1 MLRRGCYSRF
11 KFGSLLTFFL
21 FISLTSLLQYSS
33 AQGTWKKSW
42 QNKWRQRKEAQAAAA
57 KKAKMS
63 EEQLQEEE
71 LNKKLVFNALK
82 NGLKQV
88 EKMDTFKLP
97 MVESILEM
105 LEDQIFTNETRYDKD
120 IKPLAS
126 KVKAEANQMLGMS
139 ARSSSNSQQNCRSG
153 EVGCGSMFNLDAIW
167 QYGCFC
173 NFGTEWQKSHG
184 QPMNEIDSIC
194 KRLYQCYKCATIDGR
209 QEGNECN
216 PATQQYSVPVI
227 RDVNTDGSYVACN
240 QMNTN
245 DLCKIRTC
253 CCDLNFAKDLL
264 EFFFSGQIL
273 DPDLKHSNGFSMDE
287 SCPTCSGPWCK
298 QGEKQ
303 CCGDYPERYPYN
315 TKNGDR
321 ACCWTKTYNTNKL
334 QCCENTF
341 VKKLTQSCD

>member
-11 KFGSLLTFFL
+11 KIFGFGSKLLTFFL
-21 FISLTSLLQYSS
+21 FISLTNLLQFSSVS

-126 KVKAEANQMLGMS
+126 KVKAESAQMLGMS
-139 ARSSSNSQQNCRSG
+139 ARSSNSQQNCRSG

-184 QPMNEIDSIC
+184 QPMH
-194 KRLYQCYKCATIDGR
+194 
-209 QEGNECN
+209 
-216 PATQQYSVPVI
+216 SV
-227 RDVNTDGSYVACN
+227 
-240 QMNTN
+240 
-245 DLCKIRTC
+245 
-253 CCDLNFAKDLL
+253 
-264 EFFFSGQIL
+264 
-273 DPDLKHSNGFSMDE
+273 
-287 SCPTCSGPWCK
+287 
-298 QGEKQ
+298 
-303 CCGDYPERYPYN
+303 
-315 TKNGDR
+315 
-321 ACCWTKTYNTNKL
+321 
-334 QCCENTF
+334 
-341 VKKLTQSCD
+341 